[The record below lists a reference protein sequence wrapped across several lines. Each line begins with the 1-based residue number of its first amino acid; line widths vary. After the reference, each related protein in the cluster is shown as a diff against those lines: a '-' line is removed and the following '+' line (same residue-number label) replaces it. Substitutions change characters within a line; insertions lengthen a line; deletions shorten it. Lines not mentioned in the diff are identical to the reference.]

1 MRVLRRTVGF
11 PLTAEQAYSA
21 LYRDATN
28 TVWLDSSAAS
38 PGAMSFVG
46 EGTTVVHDGAL
57 EAARA
62 MERVAESCAPL
73 GWIGWLG
80 YELRAQTMGTG
91 VRHPSRYPD
100 AGLLWVDRGIRFDHA
115 TGSAEVVVLADEWTP
130 PLQRWYEATMQA
142 LAAQQ
147 PPVAAFEPAAAEVTW
162 RYDDERYT
170 DMVRACQA
178 AIVEGEAY
186 QLCLTTEVR
195 VEVTPDPLAVYLAVR
210 RSSATH
216 HGALV
221 RIDGVSLLSA
231 SPESFL
237 TISSDGL
244 IESKPIKGTRP
255 RGQTDDT
262 DAAMRAEL
270 LASEKERA
278 ENRMIVDLMRNDIGR
293 VSEVG
298 SVSVPSL
305 LAVESY
311 PHVHQLVST
320 VRGRLAP
327 GLTAVD
333 AVVACFPAGSMT
345 GAPKLRATQLLEQI
359 EQRARGIYSGVFGYF
374 AADGSVDLAMVI
386 RSIVLDGAG
395 ATIGTGGGITALSV
409 ADEELAEAKL
419 KARALLAVLVT
430 PTA

>member
-28 TVWLDSSAAS
+28 TVWLDSGTSA
-38 PGAMSFVG
+38 PTGMSFVG
-46 EGTTVVHDGAL
+46 EGSRVVYDGAL
-57 EAARA
+57 DVVRSGERA
-62 MERVAESCAPL
+62 TEPTAPL

-80 YELRAQTMGTG
+80 YELRGATLGTG
-91 VRHPSRYPD
+91 VRHASRYPD
-100 AGLLWVDRGIRFDHA
+100 AAMMWVDRGIRFDHHA
-115 TGSAEVVVLADEWTP
+115 GTAEVVVLADEWTP
-130 PLQRWYEATMQA
+130 PLQRWYETTMRA
-142 LAAQQ
+142 LEAQQ
-147 PPVAAFEPAAAEVTW
+147 SPVAALEPTAAEVEW
-162 RYDDERYT
+162 RYDDARYT

-195 VEVTPDPLAVYLAVR
+195 VDVRPDPLAAYLAVR

-221 RIDGVSLLSA
+221 RIGGVSLLSA

-237 TISSDGL
+237 TISSGGL

-255 RGQTDDT
+255 RGETADA
-262 DAAMRAEL
+262 DAALRAEL

-278 ENRMIVDLMRNDIGR
+278 ENLMIVDLMRNDIGR

-327 GLTAVD
+327 GLSAVD

-359 EQRARGIYSGVFGYF
+359 EQRARGIYSGVFGYV

-386 RSIVLDGAG
+386 RSIVLDEAG

-419 KARALLAVLVT
+419 KAAALLAVLVA
-430 PTA
+430 PTV